1 MRSRLAAVLG
11 AVLVTSACGAA
22 SQGGQGDG
30 TTLNVFAAASLTE
43 SFGVL
48 EKRFEDDNP
57 GVDVKL
63 NLAGSS
69 KLVQQIQEGAPA
81 DVFASADEKNM
92 DKAVESGD
100 VEGEPTVFA
109 TNTLT
114 IAVPKGNPKGI
125 TSFADLA
132 KEDLTVIVCAPQVPC
147 GSATEKVEQA
157 AGVALSPASEEQDV
171 KAVLTKVEAGEAD
184 AGLVYVTDVNGRNVD
199 HVDFPEADEAV
210 NRYPIAV
217 LAGSSE
223 SDLAARF
230 TELVLGEAGRQE
242 LGKAGFGSP

>member
-1 MRSRLAAVLG
+1 MRSRLAVLLAAVL
-11 AVLVTSACGAA
+11 AASACGAA
-22 SQGGQGDG
+22 QEGQG

-43 SFGVL
+43 SFGAL
-48 EKRFEDDNP
+48 EKRFEADNP

-92 DKAVESGD
+92 DKVVDSGD
-100 VEGEPTVFA
+100 VEGEPAVFA

-114 IAVPKGNPKGI
+114 IAVPKGNPRGI

-132 KEDLTVIVCAPQVPC
+132 KDDLTVIVCAPQVPC
-147 GSATEKVEQA
+147 GSATEKVERA
-157 AGVALSPASEEQDV
+157 AGVSLSPASEEQDV

-199 HVDFPEADEAV
+199 HVDFAEADQAV

-217 LAGSSE
+217 LTGAGD
-223 SDLAARF
+223 SDLATRF
-230 TELVLGEAGRQE
+230 RELVLGETGKQE